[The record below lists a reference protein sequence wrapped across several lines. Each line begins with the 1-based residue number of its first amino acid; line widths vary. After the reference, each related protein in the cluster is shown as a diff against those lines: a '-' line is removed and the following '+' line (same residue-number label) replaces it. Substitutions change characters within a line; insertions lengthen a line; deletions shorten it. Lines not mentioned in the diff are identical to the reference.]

1 MFDINQQVAAVQRG
15 RGRFYS
21 LNPIPQQETHH
32 GL

>member
-1 MFDINQQVAAVQRG
+1 VAAVQRG

-32 GL
+32 